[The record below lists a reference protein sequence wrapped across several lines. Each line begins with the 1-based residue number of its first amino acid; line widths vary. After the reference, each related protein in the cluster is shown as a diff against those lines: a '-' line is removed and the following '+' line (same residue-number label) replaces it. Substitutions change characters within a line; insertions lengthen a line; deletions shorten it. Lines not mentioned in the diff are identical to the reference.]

1 MFVYFSGGCMLYS
14 FDEVTGALQ
23 FSHKIELQ
31 TKHLL
36 SILFVMFPDCTVCK
50 VTVKLLYNFEA
61 TVNVKFCLVHPL
73 FHKVLYFM
81 QVFRSVLFSS

>member
-1 MFVYFSGGCMLYS
+1 MLYS

-36 SILFVMFPDCTVCK
+36 SILMVIFTVHFSH
-50 VTVKLLYNFEA
+50 LL
-61 TVNVKFCLVHPL
+61 L
-73 FHKVLYFM
+73 
-81 QVFRSVLFSS
+81 

>member
-1 MFVYFSGGCMLYS
+1 MLYS

-36 SILFVMFPDCTVCK
+36 SILFVFPPLIFIAPIAY
-50 VTVKLLYNFEA
+50 KLFNYGPCM
-61 TVNVKFCLVHPL
+61 V
-73 FHKVLYFM
+73 
-81 QVFRSVLFSS
+81 